1 MIEFPTLAAAKIQGN
16 DKVFRLLKAQDGFMF
31 SDSRF
36 PAYVGA
42 WGTGKSFAGIQRAM
56 LLSEESPKN
65 LGVIFRKEFT
75 DLRDSTCKDFE
86 RYTGLKITSE
96 RSVVLPNKSEIM
108 FRHLEEIHGVVQNMN
123 LGWFWIEQAEELDT
137 DEQFNVLRGRL
148 RREVKRRT
156 GFITANTNGHNWIY
170 NLWKSG
176 AKNPEYELF
185 EATSFDA
192 EKYLPADTIQ
202 DWRNME
208 EKSPKIFNRFVMN
221 SWDESDTSDIIIAP
235 EWVRR
240 CSRNSMNIRHPI
252 RRLISCDVAR
262 YGDDKTVAYALENGR
277 VIGREEW
284 DKKST
289 METVGRLMMFAKKQ
303 GDIESFAVDEIGVG
317 GGVVDRLQELGAHVI
332 PVNASERSEG
342 DGFYNRRAEIY
353 SFGANL
359 FEAGMVAIPPDDNQL
374 IEELSWAKY
383 KTIKSN
389 GGYQVEA
396 KEDIKKRY
404 GRSPDHADALLMGL
418 WAIPQAKIYDGFGE
432 ADYSNS
438 PMMVSSAIPTRAP
451 MRARRKL

>member
-1 MIEFPTLAAAKIQGN
+1 MIEFQTLAAAKIKEN

-56 LLSEESPKN
+56 LMSEESPKN
-65 LGVIFRKEFT
+65 LGVVFRKEFT

-86 RYTGLKITSE
+86 RYTGLKISSE
-96 RSVVLPNKSEIM
+96 RSVILPNKSEIM

-137 DEQFNVLRGRL
+137 NEQFDVLRGRL

-170 NLWKSG
+170 NLWKAG
-176 AKNPEYELF
+176 AREPDYELF

-192 EKYLPADTIQ
+192 EKYLPADTIS
-202 DWRNME
+202 DWRKME
-208 EKSPKIFNRFVMN
+208 EKSPKIFRRFVMN

-240 CSRNSMNIRHPI
+240 CTRGMNIKTPI
-252 RRLISCDVAR
+252 RRLVSCDVSR
-262 YGDDKTVAYALENGR
+262 YGDDKTVVYALENGR
-277 VIGREEW
+277 VIGRDEW

-289 METVGRLMMFAKKQ
+289 METVGRMVLFAKKY

-317 GGVVDRLQELGAHVI
+317 GGVVDRLQELGHHVI
-332 PVNASERSEG
+332 PVDSSARA
-342 DGFYNRRAEIY
+342 DDAGFFNRRAEIY
-353 SFGANL
+353 SYGASL
-359 FEAGMVAIPPDDNQL
+359 FENSMVSIPPDDNQL
-374 IEELSWAKY
+374 IEELSWSKY
-383 KTIKSN
+383 KFKSQ
-389 GGYQVEA
+389 GAYQVEA
-396 KEDIKKRY
+396 KDDIKKRY

-418 WAIPQAKIYDGFGE
+418 WATPQAKIYDGFGE
-432 ADYSNS
+432 VDYANS
-438 PMMVSSAIPTRAP
+438 PMMVSSAVPTRAP
-451 MRARRKL
+451 SRARRKQ